1 MLEDNVVPAEQEA
14 APKQIEPPQGDE
26 EVPNADKKEDDTK
39 SRASLASASSKREV
53 RYLGNCIFWESFRN
67 LINIL
72 GHPLNIFNLTAI
84 SIELHYNLCIYFFFA
99 HIFGSGLVSMNPLIN

>member
-14 APKQIEPPQGDE
+14 APKEIEPPQGDE

-53 RYLGNCIFWESFRN
+53 RYLGNCVLGESGEF
-67 LINIL
+67 
-72 GHPLNIFNLTAI
+72 
-84 SIELHYNLCIYFFFA
+84 
-99 HIFGSGLVSMNPLIN
+99 LVG